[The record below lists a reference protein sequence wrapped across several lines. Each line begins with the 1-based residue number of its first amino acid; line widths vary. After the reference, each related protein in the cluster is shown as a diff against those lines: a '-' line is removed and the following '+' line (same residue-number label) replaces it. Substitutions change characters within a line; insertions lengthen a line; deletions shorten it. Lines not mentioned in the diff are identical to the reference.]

1 VALGAA
7 VLGDSGQRSLAVIG
21 GPGESHY
28 YPQVLCKFQPRP
40 VFCQG
45 VMLHLILPL

>member
-1 VALGAA
+1 MALGEA
-7 VLGDSGQRSLAVIG
+7 VLGDSVQRSLAIIG

-40 VFCQG
+40 VFCRG
-45 VMLHLILPL
+45 AILHLILPL